1 MKLKIT
7 QELQEIYK
15 YCTKEQLTNSKDEIP
30 GFTQPTPD
38 SDVEEV
44 RLTIAMLKSP

>member
-15 YCTKEQLTNSKDEIP
+15 YCTKEQLTNSKGEDEIP
-30 GFTQPTPD
+30 GFTQPTLD

-44 RLTIAMLKSP
+44 RLTLAML